1 MHGGAYFVCCKIEG
15 GIALWYQLGIFDG
28 KVVVVVFF
36 SVIFAQK
43 VGDVGRGGGGEVE
56 TRCWSPSTTAL
67 REIKLKQ
74 LRHTTFNKSSEA
86 RLHNFS
92 NIDKFL

>member
-43 VGDVGRGGGGEVE
+43 VGDVGRGGGGGRDKVLVPFYYGPERNQ
-56 TRCWSPSTTAL
+56 TQTT
-67 REIKLKQ
+67 
-74 LRHTTFNKSSEA
+74 TTY
-86 RLHNFS
+86 HV
-92 NIDKFL
+92 

>member
-43 VGDVGRGGGGEVE
+43 VGDVGRGGGGGGRDKVLVPFYYGPERNQ
-56 TRCWSPSTTAL
+56 TQTT
-67 REIKLKQ
+67 
-74 LRHTTFNKSSEA
+74 TTY
-86 RLHNFS
+86 HV
-92 NIDKFL
+92 

>member
-43 VGDVGRGGGGEVE
+43 VGDVGRGGGGRDKVLVPFYYGPERNQ
-56 TRCWSPSTTAL
+56 TQTT
-67 REIKLKQ
+67 
-74 LRHTTFNKSSEA
+74 TTY
-86 RLHNFS
+86 HV
-92 NIDKFL
+92 